1 MQLPRLIK
9 ALFGSAAIVALCA
22 PNVATA
28 ADPVEIPTILSLTG
42 TGAFVGTGQQQS
54 IQLLEAAINKN
65 GGING
70 RPVHFDIKDDQSNPA
85 VAIQLTQAVIAQKAN
100 VLLGP
105 SITGDCNAATPLVSA
120 NGPLTYCLTAGAAPA
135 PGGYVF
141 ATLTPT
147 PDLLAVA
154 MRYFH
159 DRGWKKIAYIVPS
172 DAGGQDAEKGIIAS
186 SELPENKG
194 IEIVDRERIGPTD
207 ISASAQIAKM
217 RAASPDAVIAW
228 ATGTVGGTILHGFHD
243 AGWDVPVVLSP
254 GNMTATFGKQF
265 GALLTDQMF
274 MPAMS
279 FFAGPSGVDAKTRAA
294 IGQIT
299 AVYKAANL
307 VPDQIALSAWDPAS
321 LLVETLRRAG
331 PDAPPA
337 KLRDTLANIR
347 DYGGVNGLFDFTK
360 YPQRGLGAP
369 AVLVIRYDPTKDAYI
384 PVSRLGGAPLGR

>member
-1 MQLPRLIK
+1 M
-9 ALFGSAAIVALCA
+9 
-22 PNVATA
+22 
-28 ADPVEIPTILSLTG
+28 
-42 TGAFVGTGQQQS
+42 
-54 IQLLEAAINKN
+54 
-65 GGING
+65 
-70 RPVHFDIKDDQSNPA
+70 SNPQ
-85 VAIQLTQAVIAQKAN
+85 VAIQLAQAVLAQKSN

-105 SITGDCNAATPLVSA
+105 SITGSCNAVIPLVSA
-120 NGPLTYCLTAGAAPA
+120 NGPVTYCLTAGAAPA

-172 DAGGQDAEKGIIAS
+172 DAGGQDAEKGINAATD
-186 SELPENKG
+186 LPENKG

-217 RAASPDAVIAW
+217 RAAAPDAVIAW

-254 GNMTATFGKQF
+254 GNMTSTFGKQF
-265 GALLTDQMF
+265 GAFLTDQMF

-279 FFAGPSGVDAKTRAA
+279 YFGGPSAVDAKTRAA
-294 IGQIT
+294 IAQIT
-299 AVYKAANL
+299 AAYKAANL

-321 LLVETLRRAG
+321 LLVEVLRRAG
-331 PDAPPA
+331 PDASPA
-337 KLRDTLANIR
+337 KLRDALANLR
-347 DYGGVNGLFDFTK
+347 DYGGANGLYDFVK

-369 AVLVIRYDPTKDAYI
+369 AVLVIRYEPGKDDYL
-384 PVSRLGGAPLGR
+384 PVSRLGGAPLVR